1 MSEEKINETNTENN
15 QDSIIDASGFSGLF
29 DSEEIQAQP
38 EENETKPEK
47 KSKKKRN
54 KKEEKQQIKKEKAE
68 KYPSKLSFLLGLVVL
83 IFALIGMVLT
93 GYYAV
98 SYIDSTYETGSEYA
112 RYNSFLTP
120 VAAVDI
126 DHFDDITA
134 ADTKQLLN
142 ASIWLILSNDSTP
155 DTYSYSGGYML
166 IPDADVEAA
175 YKSIFGPETVS
186 SIVHQTINGY
196 NCVFEYDG
204 TLKVYKIPVTTIS
217 PVYTP
222 NVTDVSQSG
231 SSVVI
236 TVEYLAA
243 ESWAKDDEG
252 NFVAPAP
259 DKVMKITLRE
269 LQGSYYISSVNTIS
283 ATVPET
289 VTFQPVTAVP
299 ETTTVQETTT
309 SSETT
314 TSKSAERTT
323 LAGRVP

>member
-1 MSEEKINETNTENN
+1 MSEEKTNGMNTENT
-15 QDSIIDASGFSGLF
+15 QDAIIDVSGFSGLF
-29 DSEEIQAQP
+29 DSEDTQAQP
-38 EENETKPEK
+38 QDTEKKPEK
-47 KSKKKRN
+47 KRKKN
-54 KKEEKQQIKKEKAE
+54 NKEEKQRIKKEKAE

-83 IFALIGMVLT
+83 VFAVIGIVLT

-112 RYNSFLTP
+112 EYNNFLTP

-175 YKSIFGPETVS
+175 YKSLFGPETVS

-222 NVTDVSQSG
+222 NVTDVSKSG

-236 TVEYLAA
+236 SVEYLAA

-289 VTFQPVTAVP
+289 VTFQPSAPVPEVTTAP
-299 ETTTVQETTT
+299 ETTTASLEATTV
-309 SSETT
+309 
-314 TSKSAERTT
+314 KSAERTT
-323 LAGRVP
+323 LAGRVPY